1 MMEIRKLVFPVDLSA
16 VSAKIAPA
24 VIAFAEAFDAEIHLV
39 HAAVTMEEIAGIY
52 GPDVLIGNFEKE
64 VVQSAERELER
75 FEGKYFAAYPKRK
88 RAVVQ
93 GDPVEAIIAYLEA
106 ELIDLVV
113 MGTHGRKGLD
123 KILFGSTAD
132 RMVRTSSVP
141 VLTINP
147 YRGT

>member
-16 VSAKIAPA
+16 VSAMMAPA
-24 VIAFAEAFDAEIHLV
+24 VIAFGEAFDAEIHLV

-64 VVQSAERELER
+64 VVQSAERELEK

-88 RAVVQ
+88 RAVLQ
-93 GDPVEAIIAYLEA
+93 GDPVEVIIAYLEA

-123 KILFGSTAD
+123 KILFGSFAD
-132 RMVRTSSVP
+132 RMVRSSPVP

>member
-1 MMEIRKLVFPVDLSA
+1 
-16 VSAKIAPA
+16 
-24 VIAFAEAFDAEIHLV
+24 
-39 HAAVTMEEIAGIY
+39 
-52 GPDVLIGNFEKE
+52 
-64 VVQSAERELER
+64 LEQ

-93 GDPVEAIIAYLEA
+93 GDPVEVIIAYIEA

-123 KILFGSTAD
+123 KILFGSIAD
-132 RMVRTSSVP
+132 RMVRSSPVP

>member
-1 MMEIRKLVFPVDLSA
+1 MEIRKLVFPVDLSA
-16 VSAKIAPA
+16 VSAMMAPA
-24 VIAFAEAFDAEIHLV
+24 VIAFGEAFDAEIHLV

-64 VVQSAERELER
+64 VVQSAERELEK

-93 GDPVEAIIAYLEA
+93 GDPVEVIIAYLEA

-113 MGTHGRKGLD
+113 MALTVAKA
-123 KILFGSTAD
+123 ST
-132 RMVRTSSVP
+132 RSSSAA
-141 VLTINP
+141 LLI
-147 YRGT
+147 GW

>member
-1 MMEIRKLVFPVDLSA
+1 MEIRKLVFPVDLSA
-16 VSAKIAPA
+16 VSAMMAPA
-24 VIAFAEAFDAEIHLV
+24 VIAFGEAFDAEIHLV

-64 VVQSAERELER
+64 VVQSAERELEK

-93 GDPVEAIIAYLEA
+93 GDPVEAIIAYIEA

-123 KILFGSTAD
+123 KILFGSIAD